1 VQKRHLIDM
10 FSSHRGTLAAAMIL
24 AAVACGGDPL
34 DASDLDADG
43 EVAGDADAIE
53 EPDAVDDAD
62 LVDDRDVA
70 EEPDV
75 AVDSDLIGAADL
87 LDERDASG
95 DPDLLVDA
103 PLACNGHPALCA
115 RRYDEVAY
123 PTTHNAM
130 SSAEDHWVAPNQVV
144 NMGSQLADGVQAFM
158 IDVYDYRGDIYL
170 CHGYCEI
177 GSRRYVE
184 ALTELR
190 EFLDSNPGL
199 VFTLIIEN
207 YVEGDDH
214 AAAFAE
220 SGLDELLYRYPGGA
234 WPTLGELVA
243 ANERVVVMADE
254 RFDPDLGVLYM
265 WDVAYETDWDNGS
278 LEELDCSLRRG
289 DPDNDLFI
297 LNHFVHMPP
306 PVSLPSRD
314 IAEEVN
320 ANPFFLDEA
329 RECEAATGSLPN
341 FVTVD
346 FHSIGDLFA
355 VVDALNG
362 L

>member
-1 VQKRHLIDM
+1 MRTRHNPDTL
-10 FSSHRGTLAAAMIL
+10 SSPRLACAL
-24 AAVACGGDPL
+24 ALALLLGCEAELQDEL
-34 DASDLDADG
+34 DVVDVFDDA
-43 EVAGDADAIE
+43 
-53 EPDAVDDAD
+53 DAVDDAD
-62 LVDDRDVA
+62 VGDDADVFDAAEVVDVVDDA
-70 EEPDV
+70 ELSGDAELDEDADPSDEPDT
-75 AVDSDLIGAADL
+75 S
-87 LDERDASG
+87 S
-95 DPDLLVDA
+95 DPDLLADA
-103 PLACNGHPALCA
+103 PLACNGHPALCD
-115 RRYDEVAY
+115 RRYPEVAY

-158 IDVYDYRGDIYL
+158 IDVYAYRGDIYL

-190 EFLDSNPGL
+190 EFLDANLGL

-220 SGLDELLYRYPGGA
+220 SGLDELLYHYPGGA

-243 ANERVVVMADE
+243 ANQRVVVMADE

-278 LEELDCSLRRG
+278 LEDLDCSLRRG

-346 FHSIGDLFA
+346 FHSVGDLFA